1 MIFYHFVLQK
11 EKMHNF
17 NRFFLIGGLLFSFLV
32 PEYTIYIEP
41 TLTTELLIP
50 QTFEESVNATTSKI
64 DTETNYF
71 DFTLLLQTIYI
82 IIVGI
87 LLFRFSKNLYNI
99 FSRIKNNKIISYYNA
114 KLVLVEDEIAPHTFW
129 NYIFINKNEYHNE
142 TIEKELFTH
151 ELTHVTQNHTFD
163 IILIELLHAIFWFNP
178 LFIYLKKAIRL
189 NHEFLADASVIDTY
203 NNTITYQELLLK
215 RSSDSK
221 EYYLASNLNFILT
234 KKRLLM
240 MTKQK
245 SGKAILLKKMSVIP
259 LLCGLLF
266 LLAERAEAYNNP
278 AEIETKEK
286 ANSELFLASVEK
298 NGNEIKLKCYNCE
311 RWAKL
316 AIPLNE
322 EHIITDFGFTNKNR
336 VPGSEYAFSIKAT
349 ENDITF
355 SGLKNTAWINL
366 KFPLLNGKK
375 QYLNQ
380 NGIIPYNEVSVQK
393 HLEKELKKIDDL
405 NLEFT
410 AQEKDTLYR
419 KLPNGETIKIW
430 EDKDSIPK
438 KRIVNQ
444 KKKTLT
450 YSTKEGKRITKK
462 FSELTPEERKMLPPP
477 PPPMKISKNKV
488 STKLL
493 KELQN
498 TKKYAI
504 WIDGK
509 VAKNSILKNYKST
522 DFKHYSG
529 GYIKKNA
536 RNKRFPQPYQFYLIT
551 KGNTKNYPTVRKGD
565 QTNIPPPPKPK
576 DKKEKGFY
584 DKNGETLYFIKN
596 ENGTTYYNRFGQ
608 EVTKSGELIT
618 PEKSSSPHGAVVRKG
633 DSTNIPPPPKRT
645 YPRVKKGEESDIPT
659 PPKHKTSNKTWQV
672 SKEVVYPT
680 IYKNE
685 KKETKKVILEK
696 ETPENINNNVLT
708 NYFFEE
714 KKISKNKYYDLAKNK
729 KEYFIGGTYANR
741 EKSVLNM
748 YLTKSKDKLTKLL
761 NSDNIK

>member
-1 MIFYHFVLQK
+1 
-11 EKMHNF
+11 MHNF

-32 PEYTIYIEP
+32 PEYTIYVEP
-41 TLTTELLIP
+41 TLTTELIIP
-50 QTFEESVNATTSKI
+50 QTFEESVSATTSKI

-71 DFTLLLQTIYI
+71 DFNLLLQTIYI
-82 IIVGI
+82 IIVGV

-129 NYIFINKNEYHNE
+129 NYIFINKDEYHNE

-266 LLAERAEAYNNP
+266 SLAERAEAYNNP
-278 AEIETKEK
+278 TEIETKEK
-286 ANSELFLASVEK
+286 TNSELFLASVEK

-336 VPGSEYAFSIKAT
+336 VSGSEYAFSIKAT

-380 NGIIPYNEVSVQK
+380 NGIIPYDEASVEK
-393 HLEKELKKIDDL
+393 HLDKELKKINDL
-405 NLEFT
+405 NLDFKE
-410 AQEKDTLYR
+410 QKNDTLHG

-509 VAKNSILKNYKST
+509 VAENSVLKNYKST

-536 RNKRFPQPYQFYLIT
+536 RNKKFPQPYQFYLIT

-576 DKKEKGFY
+576 KKEEVY
-584 DKNGETLYFIKN
+584 DANGEKLFFVKN
-596 ENGTTYYNRFGQ
+596 ENGIKYYNRFGQ

-618 PEKSSSPHGAVVRKG
+618 SEKSSSPHGAVVRKG

-645 YPRVKKGEESDIPT
+645 YPKVKKGEKSNIPP
-659 PPKHKTSNKTWQV
+659 PPKPTNGNYVARRTVKT
-672 SKEVVYPT
+672 
-680 IYKNE
+680 
-685 KKETKKVILEK
+685 
-696 ETPENINNNVLT
+696 
-708 NYFFEE
+708 
-714 KKISKNKYYDLAKNK
+714 KNKLSSEQIKNL
-729 KEYFIGGTYANR
+729 F
-741 EKSVLNM
+741 
-748 YLTKSKDKLTKLL
+748 
-761 NSDNIK
+761 NSDNSPLKDNGEITKYYLDKKEISKEDFFSIKHTQIETLHVVKNNNSNRSIYVVSKK